1 MAEAGDAASGR
12 DEAASSSP
20 DVDSCRE
27 DVRAG
32 RAGEYG
38 YVSLVGLRSEDPIGI
53 FKSVQR
59 GLRFSALER
68 FQKNSGLS
76 TSDLA
81 DAVVITARTLARRK
95 EQGRLDPEESDRLLR
110 LARVFGK
117 ALELFEGDADQA
129 REWLSAPQ
137 RALGGQRPIVLART
151 DLGAR
156 EVDALA
162 DRLEHGVLT

>member
-1 MAEAGDAASGR
+1 MQHPVE
-12 DEAASSSP
+12 DEAATPSRGVESY
-20 DVDSCRE
+20 RE
-27 DVRAG
+27 AVRAG

-38 YVSLVGLRSEDPIGI
+38 YVLLIGLRSEDPIGI

-76 TSDLA
+76 TADLA

-110 LARVFGK
+110 IARVFGK
-117 ALELFEGDADQA
+117 ALELFEGDAGQA
-129 REWLSAPQ
+129 REWLSGPQ
-137 RALGGQRPIVLART
+137 RALGGERPIILART

-156 EVDALA
+156 EVEALA
-162 DRLEHGVLT
+162 DRLEHGVVT

>member
-1 MAEAGDAASGR
+1 MPHLVEEEAVTG
-12 DEAASSSP
+12 SP
-20 DVDSCRE
+20 DVELYRDAI
-27 DVRAG
+27 RAG
-32 RAGEYG
+32 RVGEHG

-53 FKSVQR
+53 FKSVQK

-68 FQKNSGLS
+68 FQRNSGLS
-76 TSDLA
+76 TADLA

-110 LARVFGK
+110 IARVFGK
-117 ALELFEGDADQA
+117 ALELFEGDPDQA

-137 RALGGQRPIVLART
+137 RALGGEKPIILART

-156 EVDALA
+156 EVEALA
-162 DRLEHGVLT
+162 DRLEHGVVT